1 MLDLLCEKVPDRD
14 ARLRILTQT
23 FLHTVEPIE
32 SQAGELVVVASRL
45 RALLGRVR
53 KLIARMMAVLPLRQ
67 QISIV
72 DGVDGTVDGN
82 ETIDGK
88 ESTKNAMRKQC
99 DSDRSCR
106 SPHHQQ
112 ANFVESTSSLS
123 SGHPAQRWALPGI
136 QGVILTDR
144 KYEISRKLRGFFGML
159 SANNFRVRWQV
170 YKQVFASYACNG
182 QSPNI
187 HHQTVRSLTTQSQ
200 SSIIRLGYGEGYDE
214 SKS

>member
-1 MLDLLCEKVPDRD
+1 MNIGK
-14 ARLRILTQT
+14 
-23 FLHTVEPIE
+23 
-32 SQAGELVVVASRL
+32 AGHGWTASIKACRNWEGSGH
-45 RALLGRVR
+45 A
-53 KLIARMMAVLPLRQ
+53 
-67 QISIV
+67 
-72 DGVDGTVDGN
+72 GN
-82 ETIDGK
+82 
-88 ESTKNAMRKQC
+88 KQC

-112 ANFVESTSSLS
+112 ANLLESTSSLS

-136 QGVILTDR
+136 QGATLTDR

-170 YKQVFASYACNG
+170 YKQVFVSYACNG

-200 SSIIRLGYGEGYDE
+200 SSIIRLGYEGDHE
-214 SKS
+214 KSRTC